1 METAQPAGQSA
12 SNRSRSLHLAGMRLV
27 RRERLRVTAAPSLL
41 VKVLAA
47 LVMGALAVPT
57 VAIVIALLPLFIV
70 GAIVAGFLG
79 ALVGI
84 FLRTARSF

>member
-1 METAQPAGQSA
+1 MQIAGI
-12 SNRSRSLHLAGMRLV
+12 RLV
-27 RRERLRVTAAPSLL
+27 ECGRLRARAAPSLL
-41 VKVLAA
+41 VQVLAA

-70 GAIVAGFLG
+70 GAIVAVFLG

>member
-1 METAQPAGQSA
+1 M
-12 SNRSRSLHLAGMRLV
+12 HLAGMRLV
-27 RRERLRVTAAPSLL
+27 RRERLHVRAAPSLL
-41 VKVLAA
+41 VKVLGA

-57 VAIVIALLPLFIV
+57 VAIVNALLPLFIV
-70 GAIVAGFLG
+70 GAIVAVFLG

>member
-1 METAQPAGQSA
+1 MQFAGIS
-12 SNRSRSLHLAGMRLV
+12 LV
-27 RRERLRVTAAPSLL
+27 RRERLRVSAAPSLL
-41 VKVLAA
+41 VKVLGV

-57 VAIVIALLPLFIV
+57 VAIVIVLLPLFIV

-79 ALVGI
+79 AMVAI

>member
-1 METAQPAGQSA
+1 MQIAGI
-12 SNRSRSLHLAGMRLV
+12 RLV
-27 RRERLRVTAAPSLL
+27 EHGRLRVWAAPSLL
-41 VKVLAA
+41 VKVLGA

-57 VAIVIALLPLFIV
+57 IAIVIVLLPLFIV
-70 GAIVAGFLG
+70 GAIVAAFLG